1 MASNVPSLT
10 DAPDAPQSQKRGQ
23 RSGKSRAKLTR
34 AGEESLPEI
43 PTSTRKKKPA
53 TSGSS
58 TATRNPKTATPSQ
71 STEIQPPTGPNGGE
85 LLSLSKL
92 AEVFELDRAVVRR
105 RLNEKEIKPVVN
117 EPKKKLYELTPE
129 LEEAI
134 EQNTRR
140 AELDAV
146 EQELDIEWKKTR
158 LQKAHGQLVEF
169 DKAADTFT
177 KVAKGLYDRFIQYAT
192 KAGPRLHKCKSQRD
206 LSLAL
211 RRDFEKIFGEL
222 RIDFRRFIK

>member
-1 MASNVPSLT
+1 M
-10 DAPDAPQSQKRGQ
+10 D
-23 RSGKSRAKLTR
+23 
-34 AGEESLPEI
+34 
-43 PTSTRKKKPA
+43 RKPL
-53 TSGSS
+53 SS
-58 TATRNPKTATPSQ
+58 TAVPAAQSSRKRAARSATAESVPGAVATGSRKRRKSTASSTETRNPKTATPSRK
-71 STEIQPPTGPNGGE
+71 TEIQPLKGPNGGE

-92 AEVFELDRAVVRR
+92 AELFELDRAVVRR

-134 EQNTRR
+134 EANTRR

-169 DKAADTFT
+169 DKAADVFT
-177 KVAKGLYDRFIQYAT
+177 KIAKGLFDHFIQYST
-192 KAGPRLHKCKSQRD
+192 KAGPRLHKLKSGREIS
-206 LSLAL
+206 LSL

-222 RIDFRRFIK
+222 RVDFRRFIQ